1 MCITKMASTEKQ
13 RNSFDDLW
21 NNQAKTA
28 ENMPRNP
35 ERSSLEEKA
44 DVDINRSSLQGSVK
58 KRKTLEELHLN
69 PPLGFRKF
77 ESEVDWQTIDKGIAL
92 QLWEDVYKPLY
103 TF

>member
-1 MCITKMASTEKQ
+1 MASREKQ

-21 NNQAKTA
+21 NNQTKTA

-35 ERSSLEEKA
+35 ERSSPVEEA
-44 DVDINRSSLQGSVK
+44 DADINRSSLQESAK
-58 KRKTLEELHLN
+58 KRKTLQELHLN

-77 ESEVDWQTIDKGIAL
+77 ESEVDWQTIDEGVAL